1 MDRLSDVTGLLDSIQ
16 VQTCRDV
23 ETVIITEKVPEL
35 TDKLEGYISEKGYSG
50 MKVVFNDGEAGLSA
64 ARNLGVAHA
73 RGNIIA
79 FIDDDAL
86 LCPGWVEETLKTYD
100 DFSVVGV
107 TGPILPLWEQESMS
121 WFPREFYWI
130 FSCTCRDMDKLT
142 EVRNGYGT
150 NISFRQEA
158 FDNGGFRTNLGCK
171 GRGTGGWQEPGAEEL
186 DFSLRVRRHSQKRIV
201 YNPSIKVRHRVYR
214 YRFTTRFIARR
225 AYWEGYA
232 KSMVRRWYH
241 DKSGEEVLSV
251 EYGLL
256 RRIIFHL
263 LPITFLR
270 LLWRPATALRQLY
283 VTFLVLAGV
292 AAGYL
297 NSEISILLH
306 RSEYYA
312 APE

>member
-1 MDRLSDVTGLLDSIQ
+1 MLAM
-16 VQTCRDV
+16 
-23 ETVIITEKVPEL
+23 VP
-35 TDKLEGYISEKGYSG
+35 GMSG
-50 MKVVFNDGEAGLSA
+50 EW
-64 ARNLGVAHA
+64 R
-73 RGNIIA
+73 
-79 FIDDDAL
+79 
-86 LCPGWVEETLKTYD
+86 
-100 DFSVVGV
+100 
-107 TGPILPLWEQESMS
+107 
-121 WFPREFYWI
+121 
-130 FSCTCRDMDKLT
+130 
-142 EVRNGYGT
+142 
-150 NISFRQEA
+150 
-158 FDNGGFRTNLGCK
+158 CK

-232 KSMVRRWYH
+232 KSMVRRWYQG
-241 DKSGEEVLSV
+241 KSGEEVLSV

-270 LLWRPATALRQLY
+270 LLSRPATALRQLY
-283 VTFLVLAGV
+283 VTFLVLASV

-312 APE
+312 APD